1 MGTGFSIRLRRKRY
15 NSKNHSNSTHTPEYD
30 HLRESYIRLYLG
42 GDMDF
47 CLSASNLTNQPPC
60 PSKSIQNTNV
70 QIRFADLKDVKALA
84 DVLVQSFHVSESW
97 FSWFYPLL
105 KLGICEDLRTRLR
118 SKSPYY
124 QCLVALILEKE
135 EVIGTAEISQRDW
148 FLSQKRACYISNLA
162 VSGSYR
168 RQGVAKQLLLKCE
181 TVALEWNCESLHL
194 HVLENNI
201 PAKQLYLTNGY
212 RSQRVEH
219 SLRSWL
225 FKQPRRL
232 LLEKKVK
239 NCDRP

>member
-1 MGTGFSIRLRRKRY
+1 
-15 NSKNHSNSTHTPEYD
+15 
-30 HLRESYIRLYLG
+30 
-42 GDMDF
+42 MDF
-47 CLSASNLTNQPPC
+47 CLSTSNLTNSSPVPT
-60 PSKSIQNTNV
+60 KFIQKTTI

-84 DVLVQSFHVSESW
+84 DVLVQSFHLSENW

-135 EVIGTAEISQRDW
+135 EVIGTAEICLRDW

-162 VSGSYR
+162 VSSSYR
-168 RQGVAKQLLLKCE
+168 RQGIAKQLLLKCE
-181 TVALEWNCESLHL
+181 KVAEEWNCELLHL
-194 HVLENNI
+194 HVLEDNL

-225 FKQPRRL
+225 FNQPRRL

-239 NCDRP
+239 H

>member
-1 MGTGFSIRLRRKRY
+1 
-15 NSKNHSNSTHTPEYD
+15 
-30 HLRESYIRLYLG
+30 
-42 GDMDF
+42 MDF
-47 CLSASNLTNQPPC
+47 CLSASNLKNQSPI
-60 PSKSIQNTNV
+60 PSKSIPNTSV

-84 DVLVQSFHVSESW
+84 DVLVQSFHVSENW

-135 EVIGTAEISQRDW
+135 EVIGTAEISLRDW
-148 FLSQKRACYISNLA
+148 FLSPKRACYISNLA

-168 RQGVAKQLLLKCE
+168 RQGIAKLLLLKCE
-181 TVALEWNCESLHL
+181 KVAEEWNCEVLHL
-194 HVLENNI
+194 HVLEDNL

-212 RSQRVEH
+212 RSQRIEN
-219 SLRSWL
+219 SLQSWL

-232 LLEKKVK
+232 LLEKKIR
-239 NCDRP
+239 N

>member
-1 MGTGFSIRLRRKRY
+1 
-15 NSKNHSNSTHTPEYD
+15 
-30 HLRESYIRLYLG
+30 
-42 GDMDF
+42 MDF
-47 CLSASNLTNQPPC
+47 CLSTSNLTNSSPVPT
-60 PSKSIQNTNV
+60 KFIQKTTI

-84 DVLVQSFHVSESW
+84 DVLVQSFHLSENW

-135 EVIGTAEISQRDW
+135 EVIGTAEICLRDW

-162 VSGSYR
+162 VSSSYR
-168 RQGVAKQLLLKCE
+168 RQGIAKQLLLKCE
-181 TVALEWNCESLHL
+181 KVAEEWNCELLHL
-194 HVLENNI
+194 HVLEDNL

-212 RSQRVEH
+212 RSQRVEN
-219 SLRSWL
+219 SLQSWL

-239 NCDRP
+239 N

>member
-1 MGTGFSIRLRRKRY
+1 M
-15 NSKNHSNSTHTPEYD
+15 E
-30 HLRESYIRLYLG
+30 
-42 GDMDF
+42 F
-47 CLSASNLTNQPPC
+47 CLSASNLTN
-60 PSKSIQNTNV
+60 PSPIATKSIQGTTI
-70 QIRFADLKDVKALA
+70 QIRFANLKDVKALA
-84 DVLVQSFHVSESW
+84 DVLVQSFHVSENW

-135 EVIGTAEISQRDW
+135 EVIGTAEITPKDW

-162 VSGSYR
+162 VSASYR

-181 TVALEWNCESLHL
+181 KIAQEWNCESLHL
-194 HVLENNI
+194 HVLEDNL
-201 PAKQLYLTNGY
+201 PAKQLYLSNGY
-212 RSQRVEH
+212 RSQRVEP

-232 LLEKKVK
+232 LLEKKLK
-239 NCDRP
+239 IA

>member
-1 MGTGFSIRLRRKRY
+1 
-15 NSKNHSNSTHTPEYD
+15 
-30 HLRESYIRLYLG
+30 
-42 GDMDF
+42 MDF
-47 CLSASNLTNQPPC
+47 CLSASNLTNSSPVPT
-60 PSKSIQNTNV
+60 KFIQKTTI

-84 DVLVQSFHVSESW
+84 DILVQSFHVSENW

-148 FLSQKRACYISNLA
+148 FFSQKRACYISNLA

-168 RQGVAKQLLLKCE
+168 RQGIAKQLLLKCE
-181 TVALEWNCESLHL
+181 KVAQEWNCESLHL
-194 HVLENNI
+194 HVLEDNI

-212 RSQRVEH
+212 QWQRVEN

-232 LLEKKVK
+232 LLEKKIK
-239 NCDRP
+239 H